1 MAKSAAMHTE
11 YGQNFD
17 SGYLDKPFSLR
28 ITRQGCE
35 FDGSIIPPSNFIRY
49 RNEPQFSE
57 ADMEQKETRLQA
69 WYDSARVSGYGDVQ
83 DQVTK
88 IDASVRAW
96 EIPASEFTVKPELLD
111 QIANVWD
118 MHFYSD

>member
-1 MAKSAAMHTE
+1 MVSCVILFTHTIAT
-11 YGQNFD
+11 GHC
-17 SGYLDKPFSLR
+17 GR

-35 FDGSIIPPSNFIRY
+35 FDGSIIPPSNWIRY

-57 ADMEQKETRLQA
+57 ADMEQKTRLRA

-88 IDASVRAW
+88 IDASVRAR
-96 EIPASEFTVKPELLD
+96 EIPASEFTVAPGPDCERVGYALLL
-111 QIANVWD
+111 
-118 MHFYSD
+118 